1 MAGGSNYRKII
12 HIDMD
17 AFYASVEQR
26 DNPDLRGRPVAV
38 GGSSDRGVVA
48 AASYEARKF
57 GVKSAMPSA
66 IAARNCPD
74 LVFVKPRFTQYRDVS
89 NQIRSIFYEYT
100 DLVEPLSLDE
110 AYLDVTNAKRGLPSA
125 TLIAQEIR
133 QRILETTQLTSSAGV
148 SFNKFLAKTASD
160 VNKPNG
166 QFVILPED
174 ADRFTADLP
183 IHRFFGIGK
192 VTAEKMKK
200 AGIFFGRDLR
210 KFDLPELT
218 RRFGKAGA
226 YYHDIVR
233 GIDDRQVKPDR
244 ERKSVSVENT
254 FDSNLMQRDKVLDKL
269 ATLTDELFRRYKK
282 QKIGKT
288 VTIKVK
294 YGDFRQIT
302 RSKTIEN
309 GIVEKNQVLEAVDEL
324 VTESLM
330 HPEGIRLLGVGI
342 SNFLEDVEMP
352 QLVLKF

>member
-1 MAGGSNYRKII
+1 MVSGSDARKII
-12 HIDMD
+12 HVDMD

-26 DNPDLRGRPVAV
+26 DNPELQGKPVAV

-74 LVFVKPRFTQYRDVS
+74 LIFVKPRFSQYRDVS
-89 NQIRSIFYEYT
+89 QQIRSIFYEYT

-110 AYLDVTNAKRGLPSA
+110 AYLDVTHSKKGKPSA
-125 TLIAQEIR
+125 TLIANEIR
-133 QRILETTQLTSSAGV
+133 KRIYDATQLTASAGV

-166 QFVILPED
+166 LFVILPEN
-174 ADRFTADLP
+174 ADVFTANLP
-183 IHRFFGIGK
+183 IHKFFGIGR

-210 KFDLPELT
+210 KFDLAELT

-226 YYHDIVR
+226 YYHHIVR
-233 GIDDRQVKPDR
+233 GIDHREVKPHR

-254 FDSNLMQRDKVLDKL
+254 FDSNLMHREDVLQKLDKL
-269 ATLTDELFRRYKK
+269 TEELFRRYEK

-288 VTIKVK
+288 LTVKVK
-294 YGDFRQIT
+294 YGDFQQIT
-302 RSKTIEN
+302 RSKTIEA
-309 GIVEKNQVLEAVDEL
+309 GIVEKQQVAEAIDEL
-324 VTESLM
+324 ITAAILR
-330 HPEGIRLLGVGI
+330 PEGIRLLGVGI
-342 SNFLEDVEMP
+342 SNFLDDAEMP
-352 QLVLKF
+352 QLVLEF